1 MPRGI
6 AHFFLRR
13 RARAPFAGDAEQP
26 GGQHHDPAEQPEH
39 AVHCDP
45 ERPERQRDQPDER
58 PQEQCQDRERPA
70 DHQQQAPQEKLDH
83 RLSILVAMSFDRNAL
98 TRHLVAAWLLTATLC
113 ASAALP
119 QAAGEAPVPTL
130 APMIKRV
137 SPAVVNIATR
147 GTIRERTPLLEDPY
161 FRRFFDIPELGP
173 RERQFQSAG
182 SGVIFDAK
190 NGYIVTNAHVVDNAT
205 EITVTLQD
213 GRDLTAT
220 VVGSDVPSD
229 VAVVKVPS
237 EGLTQVALGDS
248 THLEVGDFV
257 VAIGNPF
264 GLQNTVTSGI
274 VSGLGRSNINPD
286 GYEDFIQTDAS
297 INPGNSG
304 GALVNLK
311 GELVGI
317 NSAILSRSGGNIG
330 IGFAIPVNL
339 ARSIMDQLIKYGSVK
354 RGLLGVSIYSL
365 TPDMAKALN
374 IAGTQGVLVSQVTG
388 GSAAEKAGIKPGDV
402 ITNINRQAIKSNS
415 ELRNAIGLA
424 RVGDQLDVALIR
436 DRKPI
441 HVSAVIT
448 DVPAAKTAADTGKT
462 PAPSAADSPPLH
474 PGLQGATLVD
484 GSGGVEVRSVEPRSP
499 AAQWLRNGDRIE
511 GANSRTV
518 KNLEDLRGAAKRGGA
533 LVLVV
538 RRGSAVILVP
548 LRAP

>member
-1 MPRGI
+1 MR
-6 AHFFLRR
+6 
-13 RARAPFAGDAEQP
+13 FAFMTLA
-26 GGQHHDPAEQPEH
+26 
-39 AVHCDP
+39 
-45 ERPERQRDQPDER
+45 
-58 PQEQCQDRERPA
+58 
-70 DHQQQAPQEKLDH
+70 
-83 RLSILVAMSFDRNAL
+83 AMLAL
-98 TRHLVAAWLLTATLC
+98 TSH
-113 ASAALP
+113 AALP
-119 QAAGEAPVPTL
+119 QAVGETPVPTL

-147 GTIRERTPLLEDPY
+147 GTIRERSPQNPLLEDPF
-161 FRRFFDIPELGP
+161 FRRFFDIPEMGP

-229 VAVVKVPS
+229 VAVLKVPT
-237 EGLTQVALGDS
+237 ENLIQVAMGDS
-248 THLEVGDFV
+248 TKIEVGDFV

-264 GLQNTVTSGI
+264 GLQHTVTSGI
-274 VSGLGRSNINPD
+274 VSGLGRSGINPD

-330 IGFAIPVNL
+330 IGFAIPVNM
-339 ARSIMDQLIKYGSVK
+339 ARSIMDQLLKYGSVK
-354 RGLLGVSIYSL
+354 RGLLGVNIYSL
-365 TPDMAKALN
+365 TPDMAKSLN
-374 IAGTQGVLVSQVTG
+374 IPNTQGVLVSQVTE

-402 ITNINRQAIKSNS
+402 ITSINAQTIKSNS

-424 RVGDQLDVALIR
+424 RVGDKLDISIIR
-436 DRKPI
+436 DRKPQQ
-441 HVSAVIT
+441 IT
-448 DVPAAKTAADTGKT
+448 AIITEIPQTTASTGSKTAPSVPADAA
-462 PAPSAADSPPLH
+462 ALH
-474 PGLQGATLVD
+474 PGLAGATLAD
-484 GSGGVEVRSVEPRSP
+484 APEGGVQIRAVEPRSV
-499 AAQWLRNGDRIE
+499 ASQLFRTGDRIE
-511 GANSRTV
+511 GANRATIA
-518 KNLEDLRGAAKRGGA
+518 NLKELREAAKRGGA
-533 LVLVV
+533 LVLKI
-538 RRGSAVILVP
+538 RRGNAVVLVP